1 MIEDDEIKTARAF
14 LCRCHRSSREAM
26 SSTVLKGIIERWS
39 GRYVGNAD
47 VIDAARSLGFAAT
60 SSSGQRFSMR
70 TSNESRSAC
79 ANMAVTI
86 LNTHFFGRDDRIRNF
101 SNTDVEITSFP
112 LQQRMR

>member
-47 VIDAARSLGFAAT
+47 VTDAARSLGFAVAPC
-60 SSSGQRFSMR
+60 RAP
-70 TSNESRSAC
+70 SNVPAVLRPAPIRPRMLWFYTCDSRCSK
-79 ANMAVTI
+79 
-86 LNTHFFGRDDRIRNF
+86 
-101 SNTDVEITSFP
+101 
-112 LQQRMR
+112 